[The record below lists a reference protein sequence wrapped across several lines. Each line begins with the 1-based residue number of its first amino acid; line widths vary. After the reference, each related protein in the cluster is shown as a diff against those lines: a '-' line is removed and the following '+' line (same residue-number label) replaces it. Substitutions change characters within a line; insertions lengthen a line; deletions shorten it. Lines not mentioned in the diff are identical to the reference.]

1 MELMSVGGGRL
12 CKGDDDF
19 LVCTLSKDIKED
31 VDGNGGSRED
41 WRVIYLKVMPTRRIN
56 ESS

>member
-1 MELMSVGGGRL
+1 M